1 MVSFIVN
8 GEPASVDMPS
18 DTPLLWALRDTL
30 GLTGTKFG
38 CGMAQC
44 GACTVHLNG
53 TPVRSCSVPAVAAA
67 GQKIT
72 TIEGLAQGGAL
83 TAVQKAWIE
92 HDVPQCGYC
101 QAGQIMSATALLRQ
115 NKNPSDSDIDAF
127 MSGNLCRCGT
137 YLRIRKAIK
146 SAAQALNGSAS

>member
-1 MVSFIVN
+1 VKLNVN
-8 GEPASVDMPS
+8 GMDHDVDVP
-18 DTPLLWALRDTL
+18 DDQPLLWVLRDEL
-30 GLTGTKFG
+30 NLVGTKFG

-72 TIEGLAQGGAL
+72 TIEGLAQGGTL

-115 NKNPSDSDIDAF
+115 NKNPSDSDIDSY